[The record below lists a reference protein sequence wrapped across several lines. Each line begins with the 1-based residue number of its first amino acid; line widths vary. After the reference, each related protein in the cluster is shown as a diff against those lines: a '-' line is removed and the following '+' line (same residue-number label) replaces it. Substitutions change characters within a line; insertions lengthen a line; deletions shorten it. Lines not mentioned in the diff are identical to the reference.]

1 MLAPMYTGSFKK
13 DRRLMKKRG
22 KNMDGLTEVMRLLV
36 NEQPLLPKHENHP
49 LRGNFKGKWECHVEP
64 DWLLVYRV
72 DKATR
77 QVVFYRTG
85 THSDLF

>member
-13 DRRLMKKRG
+13 DRKLMIKRG
-22 KNMDGLTEVMRLLV
+22 KNMDALIEVMRLLV
-36 NEQPLLPKHENHP
+36 
-49 LRGNFKGKWECHVEP
+49 
-64 DWLLVYRV
+64 YRA
-72 DKATR
+72 DYASQ

>member
-1 MLAPMYTGSFKK
+1 MLTPKYTGAFKK
-13 DRRLMKKRG
+13 DRKLMMKRN
-22 KNMDGLTEVMRLLV
+22 KNMDELTGVMRLLV

-49 LRGNFKGKWECHVEP
+49 LQGNFKGKWECHIEP
-64 DWLLVYRV
+64 DWLLVYRI
-72 DKATR
+72 DKATQ